1 MLSCVLISQS
11 IVLQFF
17 TKWEK
22 PWIKLKSTANMWS
35 KESGQHLPVRM
46 TIEYKR
52 CRNGSSTWFSS
63 VQHLGIYFCFV
74 ILDCVTIEYKREG
87 KVYRLNRLDWLIYF
101 SNSSSRICPHPT
113 AEYKV
118 PIGTPGL
125 LDCMTIE
132 YIGSVGSEQTKCTDL
147 GLCRQQ
153 CTPFLCFHRYQQ
165 QIRRKSCSVCSV
177 CGSVRWTHAFWGEGF
192 WNLRIE

>member
-132 YIGSVGSEQTKCTDL
+132 YVGVLNRSRQSVRTSDSADDSV
-147 GLCRQQ
+147 
-153 CTPFLCFHRYQQ
+153 
-165 QIRRKSCSVCSV
+165 RRSFAFTAIN
-177 CGSVRWTHAFWGEGF
+177 CGSLRWKLAFWGEVF